1 MENKKDNGIEELVYK
16 AKQGDKEAFTYLILQ
31 LDDDLYKIAKT
42 RLNNEEDILDAI
54 QETMISAYKSVHKIR
69 NEEFFKTW
77 IIKILINKCNDI
89 YKNKKAIVI
98 SLNESVAGNNISDDN
113 LNFEFI
119 MKQLNYDE
127 RIAMT
132 LYYLERYTTKEISKI
147 LKTNE
152 NTIKTRISRAKEK
165 IKMQYKGGVQ

>member
-1 MENKKDNGIEELVYK
+1 MENKKDNGIKELVYK
-16 AKQGDKEAFTYLILQ
+16 AKQGEKEAFTYLILQ
-31 LDDDLYKIAKT
+31 LEDDLYKIAKT

-69 NEEFFKTW
+69 NEEYFKTW